1 MGPIWAQIG
10 PPKGTPNWALLG
22 PKSWPSRWAQM
33 LFSDNTILCI
43 SEIYTQSIFR
53 KLFNQLRPELIHDF
67 PETQNGGAVIL
78 DHLDCQK
85 HGLDEEIQFGQG
97 FWAQMLFSDKTQ
109 YPKNCIFRLDFH
121 FYMSILFFA
130 VHTVKDLAE
139 LV

>member
-1 MGPIWAQIG
+1 MGPNVFFG
-10 PPKGTPNWALLG
+10 
-22 PKSWPSRWAQM
+22 
-33 LFSDNTILCI
+33 NTQFCI
-43 SEIYTQSIFR
+43 SEMYTQSIFR
-53 KLFNQLRPELIHDF
+53 KLFNQLRTQLIHDF

-85 HGLDEEIQFGQG
+85 HGLDEKNKLGQG

-109 YPKNCIFRLDFH
+109 YPQNCIFRLDFYL
-121 FYMSILFFA
+121 YMFILFFG